1 MQGWRYKTQDPNSFQ
16 PEGEQ
21 IMKLTIDQKFI
32 SIGNKTAV
40 VDETGKQWFRCQGKL
55 FRFNPNFCIY
65 DLYEQ
70 PIFYIKKRYF
80 RLLGRF
86 DLYRGDRQSKFGT
99 MKGRLHAPLTRR
111 FRMDTDMGK
120 YYVIEGKWNSS
131 AYAVT
136 GAGWKFDKKH
146 PELKMHK
153 KFFHI
158 RDRFFVDFDET
169 KMDPAIAT
177 IIGLVNDMIFHNK

>member
-1 MQGWRYKTQDPNSFQ
+1 
-16 PEGEQ
+16 
-21 IMKLTIDQKFI
+21 MKLTIDQKFI

-99 MKGRLHAPLTRR
+99 MKGRFHAPLTRR

-120 YYVIEGKWNSS
+120 YYVIEG
-131 AYAVT
+131 
-136 GAGWKFDKKH
+136 
-146 PELKMHK
+146 
-153 KFFHI
+153 
-158 RDRFFVDFDET
+158 FFVDFDET

-177 IIGLVNDMIFHNK
+177 IIGLVNDMIFHTK